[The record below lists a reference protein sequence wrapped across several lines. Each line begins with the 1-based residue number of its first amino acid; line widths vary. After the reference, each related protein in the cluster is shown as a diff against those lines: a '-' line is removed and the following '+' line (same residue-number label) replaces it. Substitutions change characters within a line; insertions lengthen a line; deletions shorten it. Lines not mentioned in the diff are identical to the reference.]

1 MHRIMKRKQRPGH
14 HLLVLLPSSAA
25 RALRGKALGRLYSAM
40 QSAESKLGG
49 GEGVEGLYGSI
60 TRTGTQEVLDCL
72 ALHACLCEDSVLVD
86 IGAGLARPLLHAA
99 VSHGVQHSFGIELD
113 QVKCDKAFAFV
124 ERCLTAVRGGDTEV
138 PGPSDVPR
146 VLCAPVEGVATLTPA
161 THAYTFWEGVC
172 SEARCAVGALFAAS
186 ETLGAISCIQRSI
199 RQDPVEVLQS
209 YGFGDVK
216 LVATCS
222 VAMSGSGRRFTAYT
236 FVKEGWTP
244 PCSCPGWISTVA
256 PLSHESRIA
265 LPPKKETVAVPNGP
279 PEVHVKVH
287 CNGQDAAA
295 KGNKKSGQQGL
306 LTSSFRASKARS
318 SKARDTIKPE
328 EETRQTRSRSGRLIA
343 PAARFYDG
351 QS

>member
-1 MHRIMKRKQRPGH
+1 
-14 HLLVLLPSSAA
+14 
-25 RALRGKALGRLYSAM
+25 M

-86 IGAGLARPLLHAA
+86 VGAGLARPLLHAA
-99 VSHGVQHSFGIELD
+99 VSHGVQNSFGIELD

-124 ERCLTAVRGGDTEV
+124 ERCLAAVRGADDDTV
-138 PGPSDVPR
+138 QLPGPCDLPR

-172 SEARCAVGALFAAS
+172 SEARCALGALFAAS

-199 RQDPVEVLQS
+199 RQDPVEVVQS
-209 YGFGDVK
+209 YGFGPVE

-256 PLSHESRIA
+256 PLSHEGRIT
-265 LPPKKETVAVPNGP
+265 PKKDTASVPEGV

-287 CNGQDAAA
+287 CNGPA
-295 KGNKKSGQQGL
+295 KGKKSGQQQGL
-306 LTSSFRASKARS
+306 LTASFRASKGRS
-318 SKARDTIKPE
+318 SKAKDTIKPQE
-328 EETRQTRSRSGRLIA
+328 EPRQTRSRSGRLIA
-343 PAARFYDG
+343 PAARFSAG